1 MAAAKMS
8 AAAIRAF
15 LFQYQKLE
23 QNDAGLIP
31 ENSISPLG
39 PLSSIED
46 EKEYGENSDVAAQT
60 VILKLNGGLGTSM
73 GLEKAKSLLK
83 IRDELT
89 FLDIIARQFLNLR
102 STVAPQ
108 LRLILM
114 NSFSTSNDTVA
125 ALARY
130 PELGDPRDLE
140 LMQNKVPKIEV
151 KSLAAADWPQNRS
164 LEWCPPGHGDIYP
177 SLLGSG
183 LLDRL
188 ISEDKKFLFVSNS
201 DNLGATLDLRLLE
214 FFADSGAPF
223 LMEVTARTAA
233 DRKGGHLARRNADQR
248 LLLRESAQCPE
259 EDLGAFQDI
268 ERHRF
273 FNTNNLWI
281 RLDALRAELDRSD
294 GLLPLPLIRNEKTI
308 DPRDKSTPKVFQLE
322 TAMGAAIQCFDGA
335 RAIAVERNRFSPVKT
350 TADLLSVRS
359 DAYELDPEFRLVL
372 RSERNGLPPVVKFS
386 DHYKLVEQFERLVAR
401 GVPSLVN
408 CRNLTIEGQME
419 FEPEVKIV
427 GDVKFVVRGEKAKRI
442 PPGTYKDQLI
452 EL

>member
-1 MAAAKMS
+1 MAAAKLS
-8 AAAIRAF
+8 AVAIRAF
-15 LFQYQKLE
+15 LYQYQKLE

-39 PLSSIED
+39 PLSSMED
-46 EKEYGENSDVAAQT
+46 EAAYRGRSDVAAQT
-60 VILKLNGGLGTSM
+60 VVLKLNGGLGTGM

-83 IRDELT
+83 IRHELT
-89 FLDIIARQFLNLR
+89 FLDIIARQFLNLC

-108 LRLILM
+108 LKLILM
-114 NSFSTSNDTVA
+114 NSFSTSDDTVA

-140 LMQNKVPKIEV
+140 LTQNKVPKIDV
-151 KSLAAADWPQNRS
+151 KSLAAADWPQNPS

-188 ISEDKKFLFVSNS
+188 MSEDKKFLFVSNS

-214 FFADSGAPF
+214 FFANSGAPF

-259 EDLGAFQDI
+259 EDLAAFQNI
-268 ERHRF
+268 EKHRY

-322 TAMGAAIQCFDGA
+322 TAMGAAIECFDGA

-359 DAYELDPEFRLVL
+359 DAYELDAEFRLVL
-372 RSERNGLPPVVKFS
+372 RSERNGLPPVVKLS
-386 DHYKLVEQFERLVAR
+386 DHYKLVEQFEHLVAR
-401 GVPSLVN
+401 GVPSLVH
-408 CRNLTIEGQME
+408 CHSLAIEGQME
-419 FEPEVKIV
+419 FEPEVKVV
-427 GDVKFVVRGEKAKRI
+427 GDVKFVVRGDKAKRV
-442 PPGTYKDQLI
+442 PAGTYEDKEI